1 MDSAVQ
7 TFLNRPLIIQSFE
20 LLIDCKEGPQLF
32 SMRVKLDNQIL
43 YIHQDDLPLFK
54 KGGPVVRNSYFW
66 ALRAIA
72 GYAPR
77 HGDWEYEAEVWVALK
92 RVLIAFQESGY
103 LGLSETQLEFP
114 VDQPEIPD
122 ALRDVSTWQSLN

>member
-1 MDSAVQ
+1 
-7 TFLNRPLIIQSFE
+7 
-20 LLIDCKEGPQLF
+20 
-32 SMRVKLDNQIL
+32 MRVKLENQIL